1 MEIWKDIIGYEGLY
15 QVSNFGRVKIL
26 ERIFFVRGK
35 YPIKKNENILKLHL
49 NTHGYYRVSLI
60 KNKTPKT
67 ITVHKLVAIA
77 FLNHKPCGLK
87 LVVNHINFVR
97 TDNRVENLEIVTQ
110 RENANQKHLKSSS
123 KYTGVSWNKNQ
134 NKWVSKIKTKNK
146 QKHLGTFENEY
157 DAHLAYQSELKRINS
172 FQIKPSKN

>member
-35 YPIKKNENILKLHL
+35 YPINKNEKILKLNL

-60 KNKTPKT
+60 KDKIPKT
-67 ITVHKLVAIA
+67 ITVHKLVAMA
-77 FLNHKPCGLK
+77 FLNHIPDGFNF
-87 LVVNHINFVR
+87 VVNHKDFVR
-97 TDNRVENLEIVTQ
+97 TNNYDYNLEIITQ
-110 RENANQKHLKSSS
+110 RENTNQKHLKSTS

-134 NKWVSKIKTKNK
+134 KKWVSKIKTKNK
-146 QKHLGTFENEY
+146 QTHLGTFENEF

-172 FQIKPSKN
+172 FKIKPSKN